1 MRNDIPKC
9 NTNRLSFEA
18 MTKRHQKLVEHL
30 RSAAEETTK
39 KDEDVVN
46 YVMRVDSGN

>member
-1 MRNDIPKC
+1 MCFK
-9 NTNRLSFEA
+9 A

-46 YVMRVDSGN
+46 YVCRVDRGRGGFDMV